1 MQKIFYNHCPRNSC
15 YVHLFAVQERSPAP
29 CSFWKKLQVHKTV
42 QTVHVQIL
50 KGIYVSSFSINSIH
64 VYSCN
69 SIIHHTL
76 PEMILVCQALQNESL
91 FEASQRLNSASLASF
106 NHGAAQD
113 LSEFQRQKNPVPR
126 VSTWDSY
133 INRSNQW
140 LIFMG
145 FQ

>member
-1 MQKIFYNHCPRNSC
+1 MYIFL
-15 YVHLFAVQERSPAP
+15 LFRRDPLPHVLLEQATSTQE
-29 CSFWKKLQVHKTV
+29 V

-50 KGIYVSSFSINSIH
+50 KGIYVSSFSINSIC
-64 VYSCN
+64 YSCN

-133 INRSNQW
+133 INRSNEW

>member
-1 MQKIFYNHCPRNSC
+1 MQKKIYNHCPRNSWM
-15 YVHLFAVQERSPAP
+15 YIFLLFRRDPLPHVLLEQATSTQE
-29 CSFWKKLQVHKTV
+29 V

-50 KGIYVSSFSINSIH
+50 KGIYVSSCFYQFYTC
-64 VYSCN
+64 YSCN
-69 SIIHHTL
+69 SIIQHTL

-133 INRSNQW
+133 INRWIEW
-140 LIFMG
+140 LIFIG
-145 FQ
+145 FE

>member
-1 MQKIFYNHCPRNSC
+1 MQKICYNHCPRNSC

-29 CSFWKKLQVHKTV
+29 CSFGKSYKYTRSANRSCPNLEGYICKQFFYQFYTC
-42 QTVHVQIL
+42 
-50 KGIYVSSFSINSIH
+50 
-64 VYSCN
+64 YSCN
-69 SIIHHTL
+69 SIIQHTL

-133 INRSNQW
+133 INRSNEW